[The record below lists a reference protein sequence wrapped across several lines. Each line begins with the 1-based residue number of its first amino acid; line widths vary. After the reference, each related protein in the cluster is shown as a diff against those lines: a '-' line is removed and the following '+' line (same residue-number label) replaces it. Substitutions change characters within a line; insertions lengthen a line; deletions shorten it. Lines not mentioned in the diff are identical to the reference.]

1 MRHSEKKDH
10 KDAEGTGGAS
20 FLWGKAESLVLLS
33 LEKEAQG
40 ALINVCKYLGGGCR
54 EEGSRLLTVV
64 PRDRMKG
71 IGHKLKCR
79 RFHLNIRRHF

>member
-1 MRHSEKKDH
+1 MGYWSLWLDSLDKLRHSEKKDH

-40 ALINVCKYLGGGCR
+40 ALINVCKYLGGDAEKR
-54 EEGSRLLTVV
+54 DPGS
-64 PRDRMKG
+64 
-71 IGHKLKCR
+71 
-79 RFHLNIRRHF
+79 